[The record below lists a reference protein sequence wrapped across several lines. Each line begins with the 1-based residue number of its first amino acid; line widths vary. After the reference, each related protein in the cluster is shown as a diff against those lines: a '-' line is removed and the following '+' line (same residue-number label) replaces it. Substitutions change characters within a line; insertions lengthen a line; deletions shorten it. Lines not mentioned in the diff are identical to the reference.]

1 MPSTLPLTRRRFGA
15 LGLGLLVAGRAAR
28 AGDLRLTAAA
38 GERRLGGAEAA
49 TSFFGYDGA
58 LPGPVLRARR
68 GDAST
73 LAFRNALDQPTALHW
88 LGGRWPV
95 DTATVAPGAERF
107 HPLAFRDAG
116 TFLYRPALVGGETQ
130 LRRGLAGL
138 LLVDDATPPIHD
150 RELTLLL
157 AEAPG
162 EGPGALLANG
172 ERRLGWT
179 VRPNER
185 LWLRLANGTGNR
197 VLRFALPGQVLT
209 LVALD
214 SQPCEPF
221 PLDGGRIVLAP
232 GQRAEILW
240 DVAATG
246 AAVALQVARFAG
258 EGLDEAIPV
267 EGAPAR
273 DAALPPPQSLPA
285 NPLPQAMD
293 FRRALRWDW
302 PIGGTAQAPALAGR
316 SDRGMPA
323 EPAFRARV
331 GAVVVADI
339 RNESPVLHAVHVQ
352 GHAARLLDGLDDG
365 WKPYFL
371 DTVLV
376 APGMVTRIAFV
387 ADQAGRFLVTSQPI
401 NADGGPVAVALDVA

>member
-1 MPSTLPLTRRRFGA
+1 MPSSLPLTRRRFGA
-15 LGLGLLVAGRAAR
+15 LGLGLALAGRTAQ

-38 GERRLGGAEAA
+38 GERRFGEAELAMP
-49 TSFFGYDGA
+49 FFGYDGA
-58 LPGPVLRARR
+58 LPGPVLRTRR
-68 GDAST
+68 SEAAT
-73 LAFRNALDQPTALHW
+73 LAFRNALDQPTAIHW
-88 LGGRWPV
+88 QGLRSPI
-95 DTATVAPGAERF
+95 DTAVVAPGAERF
-107 HPLAFRDAG
+107 HPLAIRDAG
-116 TFLYRPALVGGETQ
+116 TFLYRPPLLGGEAQ

-138 LLVDDATPPIHD
+138 LLVDDPTPPVHD

-157 AEAPG
+157 SEAPG
-162 EGPGALLANG
+162 EGAGALLANG

-240 DVAATG
+240 DVASAG
-246 AAVALQVARFAG
+246 SAVALQVARFAG
-258 EGLDEAIPV
+258 EGLEEAITV
-267 EGAPAR
+267 AGAPLR
-273 DAALPPPQSLPA
+273 EAALPPPPALPA

-302 PIGGTAQAPALAGR
+302 PIGGTALAPTLAGR
-316 SDRGMPA
+316 VDRLLPA
-323 EPAFRARV
+323 EPAFRART
-331 GAVVVADI
+331 GAVVVAAI

-401 NADGGPVAVALDVA
+401 NADGGPVAIALDVG

>member
-1 MPSTLPLTRRRFGA
+1 MPSTLPLTRRHLGA
-15 LGLGLLVAGRAAR
+15 FGLGLLLSGRAAR

-49 TSFFGYDGA
+49 TPFFGYDGT

-68 GDAST
+68 GEAST

-88 LGGRWPV
+88 QGARWPV
-95 DTATVAPGAERF
+95 DTAAVTPGAERF

-116 TFLYRPALVGGETQ
+116 TFLYRPALLGGEAQ
-130 LRRGLAGL
+130 LRRGLSGL
-138 LLVDDATPPIHD
+138 LLVDDATPPVHD

-157 AEAPG
+157 SEAPG
-162 EGPGALLANG
+162 DGAGAILANG

-185 LWLRLANGTGNR
+185 LWLRLANGTANR
-197 VLRFALPGQVLT
+197 VLRFALPGQILT

-240 DVAATG
+240 DVAAAG
-246 AAVALQVARFAG
+246 GPVALQVARFAG
-258 EGLDEAIPV
+258 EGLDGAIPM
-267 EGAPAR
+267 EGAPVR
-273 DAALPPPQSLPA
+273 DAALPSPQPLPP

-302 PIGGTAQAPALAGR
+302 LIGGTAQAPTLAGG
-316 SDRGMPA
+316 SDRSMPA
-323 EPAFRARV
+323 QPAFRARA
-331 GAVVVADI
+331 GAVVIAAI
-339 RNESPVLHAVHVQ
+339 RNDSPVLHAVHIQ

-387 ADQAGRFLVTSQPI
+387 AEQAGRFLVTSQPI
-401 NADGGPVAVALDVA
+401 NADGGPVAIALDVA